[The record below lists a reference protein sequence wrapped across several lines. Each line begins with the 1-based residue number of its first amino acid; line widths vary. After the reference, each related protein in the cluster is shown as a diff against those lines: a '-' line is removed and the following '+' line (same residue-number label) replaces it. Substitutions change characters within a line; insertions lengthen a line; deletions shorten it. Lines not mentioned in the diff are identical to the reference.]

1 IVGGI
6 GLEVRLEGAQVQPPV
21 VAEGRDQRRDDSL
34 EVHAH
39 PRGQAAGVFL
49 PRAVA
54 TRPSRR
60 TSWGE
65 NASRKLLQTSR
76 MAQRPASVRT
86 GATTTLPLERPTSVH
101 AAEPESSEIT
111 VGAGPWAASARGPL
125 SAFTRS
131 GPGGRSREV
140 CTASPSPS
148 AT

>member
-49 PRAVA
+49 PRAAA
-54 TRPSRR
+54 TRPSSRM
-60 TSWGE
+60 SWGE
-65 NASRKLLQTSR
+65 KASRKLLQTSR

-86 GATTTLPLERPTSVH
+86 GATTTLPVLRPTS
-101 AAEPESSEIT
+101 AQLSEPESSEIT
-111 VGAGPWAASARGPL
+111 VGPCPCAASASGPL
-125 SAFTRS
+125 SAFTLS
-131 GPGGRSREV
+131 GPGGRSSEV
-140 CTASPSPS
+140 CT
-148 AT
+148 